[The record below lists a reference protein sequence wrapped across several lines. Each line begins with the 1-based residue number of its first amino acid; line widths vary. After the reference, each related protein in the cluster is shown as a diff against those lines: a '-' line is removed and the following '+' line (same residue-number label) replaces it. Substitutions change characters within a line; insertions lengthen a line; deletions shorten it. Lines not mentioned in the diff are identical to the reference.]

1 VSASTFTLAG
11 RYRLRHVLGEGG
23 MGRVWEAYDTLL
35 DRDVAIKEM
44 HPPSGL
50 RPDEHEQLRRR
61 VLREARAIARIDH
74 PHVVRVL
81 DVLHESGEPWI
92 VMELVPSRS
101 LFEVVRLD
109 GPLSPEQTAKVGV
122 AVLAGLRA
130 AHASGLLHRDV
141 KPANVLLGFD
151 GRIVL
156 TDFGLA
162 LAAGD
167 ASMTTTGV
175 VLGSPSYLAPERALD
190 LPAGPAADLWSL
202 GATLYAAVE
211 GRPPYSKSS
220 PVAVLAALAGDE
232 PPRPPV
238 RAGALQPVLEALL
251 EKDPARRADAETA
264 DRMLRTVAAGGT
276 VPPTTS
282 AADAPPAE
290 RGGKRRRRAV
300 LTAVAVA
307 VVLAAGAG
315 FVLQRGNRPAAEASG
330 PVAAGSPS
338 SGAAPSTAAQQ
349 PAGPSSAPSHSPTSS
364 SPSASASPGPSPSPS
379 RTAAP
384 PPPNSGPIDPAAW
397 FQLVNHTSAK
407 CVDVRG
413 GSAEDRTPVQQL
425 ACGSTGGQQFRL
437 IPTSDGNVRIASR
450 LNSAESLD
458 VTDQSA
464 ADFALIQLWPYNG
477 RQQWRAVPEGGG
489 YFHFV
494 NKFSDKCLDVPNASA
509 GDAVQ
514 LDQFACNG
522 TPAQSFRLK
531 KV

>member
-1 VSASTFTLAG
+1 
-11 RYRLRHVLGEGG
+11 
-23 MGRVWEAYDTLL
+23 MGRVWEAHDTLL
-35 DRDVAIKEM
+35 GRDVAIKEM

-81 DVLHESGEPWI
+81 DVLHERGEPWI

-190 LPAGPAADLWSL
+190 LPAGPPADLWSL

-276 VPPTTS
+276 VRPTTT
-282 AADAPPAE
+282 AADAPPAD
-290 RGGKRRRRAV
+290 RGGKRRRPAV
-300 LTAVAVA
+300 ISAVAVA

-315 FVLQRGNRPAAEASG
+315 FVLQRENRPAAEASG

-338 SGAAPSTAAQQ
+338 PDVVPSTAAQR

-364 SPSASASPGPSPSPS
+364 SPSATPGSSPS
-379 RTAAP
+379 RSAAP
-384 PPPNSGPIDPAAW
+384 APPNSGPIDPAAW
-397 FQLVNHTSAK
+397 FQLVNRNSTK

-413 GSAEDRTPVQQL
+413 GSAEERTPVQQL
-425 ACGSTGGQQFRL
+425 ACGTTRGQQFRL
-437 IPTSDGNVRIASR
+437 IPTSDGNLRIASR
-450 LNSAESLD
+450 LDSSESLD
-458 VTDQSA
+458 VTDQSP

-489 YFHFV
+489 YFHFL
-494 NKFSDKCLDVPNASA
+494 NKFSDKCLNVPNASA
-509 GDAVQ
+509 GDAIQ
-514 LDQFACNG
+514 LDQFSCNG

-531 KV
+531 KSAQPG

>member
-1 VSASTFTLAG
+1 
-11 RYRLRHVLGEGG
+11 
-23 MGRVWEAYDTLL
+23 MGRVWEAHDTLL
-35 DRDVAIKEM
+35 GRDVAIKEM

-61 VLREARAIARIDH
+61 VLREARAIARVDH

-81 DVLHESGEPWI
+81 DVLHERAEPWI

-101 LFEVVRLD
+101 LFEVVRRD
-109 GPLSPEQTAKVGV
+109 GPLSPEETAKVGV

-175 VLGSPSYLAPERALD
+175 VLGSPSYLAPERVLD

-232 PPRPPV
+232 PPRAPV
-238 RAGALQPVLEALL
+238 RAGALRPVLEALL
-251 EKDPARRADAETA
+251 EKDPARRVDAETA

-282 AADAPPAE
+282 AADAPPAG
-290 RGGKRRRRAV
+290 RGGGRRRRPAV
-300 LTAVAVA
+300 ISAVAVA
-307 VVLAAGAG
+307 VVLIAGAG
-315 FVLQRGNRPAAEASG
+315 FVLQRGNRPPAQAAG
-330 PVAAGSPS
+330 PVAAASTSP
-338 SGAAPSTAAQQ
+338 GPAPSTAAQR
-349 PAGPSSAPSHSPTSS
+349 PAGPSTAPSHSPTSS
-364 SPSASASPGPSPSPS
+364 SPSATPGSSPS

-384 PPPNSGPIDPAAW
+384 PPPNSGPIDSVAW
-397 FQLVNHTSAK
+397 VQLVNRGSTK

-425 ACGSTGGQQFRL
+425 PCGTARGQQFRL

-450 LNSAESLD
+450 LDSSESLD

-477 RQQWRAVPEGGG
+477 RQQWQAVPDGGG

-514 LDQFACNG
+514 LDQFSCNG

-531 KV
+531 N